1 MDNIVE
7 QLGLFKDFLQD
18 KNIQVISK
26 KSKIP
31 WSSLKKISLNNN
43 IPIMKNFI
51 KMLAYMYP
59 RDSDLL
65 IKNIKDNCLQISEFL
80 NDKNIPEISKKSG
93 IPKYAI
99 RMMSKNRDLPT
110 LTNLIKINKYIAQNS
125 FNSNIN

>member
-1 MDNIVE
+1 MDTIE
-7 QLGLFKDFLQD
+7 QLGIFKDFLQD

-51 KMLAYMYP
+51 KMLTYMYP

-99 RMMSKNRDLPT
+99 RIMAKNKELPT
-110 LTNLIKINKYIAQNS
+110 LTNLIKINKYIDQNS